1 MSNGMIGIPMAEMTG
16 QGDRKPRP
24 LAFMARPARR
34 VATIHDER
42 DAARHARG
50 HVAVVDDD
58 DAVRGAVCGLLR
70 HEGYAVD
77 EFASADAF
85 VVWEERAEPMF
96 PGPRCLLLDVKMP
109 QVSGLELQQ
118 ELMHAG
124 LTMPVLFMSGGSSAA
139 EAVQAL
145 KGGALDFLIKPFDD
159 AQLLAA
165 VEVALAKS
173 IADERA
179 SLSSQEIARRFA
191 SLSARELQIAQLVS
205 GGLLNQQIADELG
218 IAERTV
224 KLHRMH
230 MMRKLGANNVIE
242 LIRILDSVS

>member
-1 MSNGMIGIPMAEMTG
+1 MAG
-16 QGDRKPRP
+16 VAAQGGSEP
-24 LAFMARPARR
+24 LPTVAMARPARH
-34 VATIHDER
+34 VATTDDER
-42 DAARHARG
+42 EAACHARG

-58 DAVRGAVCGLLR
+58 HAVRGAVCALLK
-70 HEGYAVD
+70 HEGYAVN

-85 VVWEERAEPMF
+85 IAWEERAEPMF

-109 QVSGLELQQ
+109 KLSGLELQQ
-118 ELMHAG
+118 QLVHAG
-124 LTMPVLFMSGGSSAA
+124 LSIPVLFMSGGSSAA
-139 EAVQAL
+139 EAVIAL

-165 VEVALAKS
+165 VEAALAKS
-173 IADERA
+173 VADERA
-179 SLSSQEIARRFA
+179 SLSSQEIMRRFA
-191 SLSARELQIAQLVS
+191 SLSARESQVARLVS
-205 GGLLNQQIADELG
+205 NGLLNQQIADELG

-242 LIRILDSVS
+242 LVRILDSIS